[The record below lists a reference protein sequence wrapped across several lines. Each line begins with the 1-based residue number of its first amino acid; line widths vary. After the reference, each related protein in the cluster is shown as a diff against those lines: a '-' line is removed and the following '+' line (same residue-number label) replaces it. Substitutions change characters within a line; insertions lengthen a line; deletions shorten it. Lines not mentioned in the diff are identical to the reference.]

1 MRLLIADYSALIVER
16 LIASLEAIKGV
27 EIVDR
32 AGTVEKASEA
42 LRRLRPD
49 VVILDMQMPGGTGL
63 DVLASMK
70 RDQVSCVV
78 IVLTNFAYP
87 QYRRKCLASGATFF
101 LDKSTEF
108 EKVGEVLRNLLTS
121 LALRT
126 GPTRMTP
133 SGNEV

>member
-1 MRLLIADYSALIVER
+1 MRLLIADDSELIVDR

-27 EIVDR
+27 EVVDR
-32 AGTVEKASEA
+32 AGTVEEASEA
-42 LRRLRPD
+42 VRTLRPD

-63 DVLASMK
+63 DVLATMK

-87 QYRRKCLASGATFF
+87 QYRKKCLGSGANFF

-108 EKVGEVLRNLLTS
+108 DKVGDVLRSML
-121 LALRT
+121 
-126 GPTRMTP
+126 PTFP
-133 SGNEV
+133 

>member
-1 MRLLIADYSALIVER
+1 MRLLIADDSELIVDR

-27 EIVDR
+27 EVVDR
-32 AGTVEKASEA
+32 AGTVEEASEA
-42 LRRLRPD
+42 VRTLRPD

-63 DVLASMK
+63 DVLATMK

-87 QYRRKCLASGATFF
+87 QYRKKCLASGANFF

-108 EKVGEVLRNLLTS
+108 DKVGDVLRSML
-121 LALRT
+121 
-126 GPTRMTP
+126 PTLP
-133 SGNEV
+133 

>member
-1 MRLLIADYSALIVER
+1 MRLLIADDSELIVDR

-27 EIVDR
+27 EVVDR
-32 AGTVEKASEA
+32 AGTVEEASEA
-42 LRRLRPD
+42 VRTLRPD

-63 DVLASMK
+63 DVLATMK

-87 QYRRKCLASGATFF
+87 QYRKKCLASGANFF

-108 EKVGEVLRNLLTS
+108 DKVGDVLRSML
-121 LALRT
+121 
-126 GPTRMTP
+126 PTFP
-133 SGNEV
+133 

>member
-1 MRLLIADYSALIVER
+1 MRLLIVDDSELIVDR

-27 EIVDR
+27 EVLDR
-32 AGTVEKASEA
+32 AGTVEEASEA
-42 LRRLRPD
+42 VRTLRPD

-63 DVLASMK
+63 DVLATMK

-87 QYRRKCLASGATFF
+87 QYRKKCLASGANFF

-108 EKVGEVLRNLLTS
+108 DKVGDVLRSML
-121 LALRT
+121 
-126 GPTRMTP
+126 PTFP
-133 SGNEV
+133 

>member
-1 MRLLIADYSALIVER
+1 MRLLIADDSELIVDR

-27 EIVDR
+27 EVLDR
-32 AGTVEKASEA
+32 AGTVEEASEA
-42 LRRLRPD
+42 VRTLRPD

-63 DVLASMK
+63 DVLATMK

-87 QYRRKCLASGATFF
+87 QYRKKCLASGANFF

-108 EKVGEVLRNLLTS
+108 DKVGDVLRSML
-121 LALRT
+121 
-126 GPTRMTP
+126 PTFP
-133 SGNEV
+133 